1 MDAPT
6 DPASVRR
13 RTGRGRPRLARVVC
27 GIDGSAAS
35 LIAAHEV
42 ARLIPPGGRLAL
54 VAALDPADLIVG
66 TRGRHVQ
73 NVALSVARRARRGLL
88 LAHQAAPPS
97 AHVERRIVSGSAE
110 VALLT
115 EARRIR
121 ARLVAVG
128 APAQG
133 RIAGAILG
141 GTVTGLLHHAPC
153 SVLVA
158 RTPPSPASPPRVVA
172 GVDGSRQSLDAL
184 ALAAHLSALLGAE
197 LEVVVGTGGKRIDP
211 DAVREVCGC
220 PVSLDRRRP
229 AQALIDAGATARL
242 VVVGNRGLHG
252 LRRLGSV
259 SERVAH
265 EAPCSV
271 LVVRTGGEAAPAGE
285 PAAGTVG

>member
-1 MDAPT
+1 MDAT
-6 DPASVRR
+6 DPASVRS
-13 RTGRGRPRLARVVC
+13 RTRRGRPRLARAVC

-35 LIAAHEV
+35 LIAAEEV
-42 ARLIPPGGRLAL
+42 SRLIAPGGRLAL
-54 VAALDPADLIVG
+54 VAALDPSDLIVS
-66 TRGRHVQ
+66 TRGRHVN
-73 NVALSVARRARRGLL
+73 NVALSVALRARRGLHR
-88 LAHQAAPPS
+88 AQQAAPP
-97 AHVERRIVSGSAE
+97 HVRVERRVVSGSAE
-110 VALLT
+110 VALLA

-121 ARLVAVG
+121 AGLVAVG
-128 APAQG
+128 APGQG

-141 GTVTGLLHHAPC
+141 GTGSSLLHHAPC

-158 RTPPSPASPPRVVA
+158 RTPPSLASPPRVVA

-211 DAVREVCGC
+211 GAVREVCAC

-229 AQALIDAGATARL
+229 AQALIDAGENALL
-242 VVVGNRGLHG
+242 VVLGNRGLHG

-271 LVVRTGGEAAPAGE
+271 LVVRTGGEAVPAGE